1 MKILIAED
9 DARTREGLR
18 LALVRAGHLVVTAAD
33 GSAAIRQFENEE
45 PDIVCLDIMMPK
57 MSGYDVCK
65 AIRRVDKRVPVLFL
79 SAKSE
84 EVDRVLG
91 LELGADDFLSKPFGV
106 PELLARIAA
115 IVRRCGWLNES
126 PSNLQPFTMGDLR
139 IVPTEL
145 RAYRGKTPIKLMARD
160 MRMLR
165 IFHERPGQVLDRNML
180 CDEAWGLDHFP
191 NSRALDMHISQLRRK
206 IEADPA
212 NPQII
217 CTVRGAGYRYE
228 ICP

>member
-1 MKILIAED
+1 MNILIAED

-18 LALVRAGHLVVTAAD
+18 LALVRAGHHVVTAPD
-33 GSAAIRQFENEE
+33 GEVAVRLFEEEE

-57 MSGYDVCK
+57 TSGYDVCK
-65 AIRRVDKRVPVLFL
+65 AIRRVNKRVPVLFL

-84 EVDRVLG
+84 EIDRVLG

-106 PELLARIAA
+106 AELLARIAA
-115 IVRRCGWLNES
+115 IVRRCSWLNES
-126 PSNLQPFTMGDLR
+126 PSNSQPFTMGDLR
-139 IVPTEL
+139 IVPAEL
-145 RAYRGKTPIKLMARD
+145 RAYRGDKAIKLMARD
-160 MRMLR
+160 VRLLR
-165 IFHERPGQVLDRNML
+165 IFHERPGQVLDRNTL

-212 NPQII
+212 SPQII
-217 CTVRGAGYRYE
+217 STVRGAGYRFE
-228 ICP
+228 V

>member
-1 MKILIAED
+1 MNILIAED

-18 LALVRAGHLVVTAAD
+18 LALVRAGHRVIAAAD
-33 GSAAIRQFENEE
+33 GEVAVALFEEEE

-65 AIRRVDKRVPVLFL
+65 AIRRADKRVPVLFL

-106 PELLARIAA
+106 AELLARIAA
-115 IVRRCGWLNES
+115 IVRRCSWLSES
-126 PSNLQPFTMGDLR
+126 SSNSQSFLMDDLR
-139 IVPTEL
+139 VVPAEL
-145 RAYRGKTPIKLMARD
+145 RAYRGDKAIKLTARD
-160 MRMLR
+160 VRILR
-165 IFHERPGQVLDRNML
+165 ILHERPGHVLDRNML
-180 CDEAWGLDHFP
+180 CDQAWGLDHFP

-206 IEADPA
+206 IEVDPV
-212 NPQII
+212 NPRII
-217 CTVRGAGYRYE
+217 CTVRGAGYRFE
-228 ICP
+228 V

>member
-1 MKILIAED
+1 MNILIAED

-18 LALVRAGHLVVTAAD
+18 LALVRAGHRVIAAAD
-33 GSAAIRQFENEE
+33 GEAAVKLFQEEE

-57 MSGYDVCK
+57 MSGYEVCK
-65 AIRRVDKRVPVLFL
+65 TIRRVDKRVPVLFL

-126 PSNLQPFTMGDLR
+126 PANLQPFVMGDLR
-139 IVPTEL
+139 IVPVEF
-145 RAYRGKTPIKLMARD
+145 RAYRGAQVIKLMARD
-160 MRMLR
+160 VRMLR
-165 IFHERPGQVLDRNML
+165 IFHERPGQVLDRNTL
-180 CDEAWGLDHFP
+180 CDEAWGLDFFP
-191 NSRALDMHISQLRRK
+191 SSRALDMHISQLRRK
-206 IEADPA
+206 IEADPTS
-212 NPQII
+212 PKII
-217 CTVRGAGYRYE
+217 TTVRGVGYRFE
-228 ICP
+228 

>member
-1 MKILIAED
+1 MNILIAED

-18 LALVRAGHLVVTAAD
+18 LALVRAGHRVLTAAD
-33 GSAAIRQFENEE
+33 GEAAVQLYTDEE

-57 MSGYDVCK
+57 LSGYDVCK

-126 PSNLQPFTMGDLR
+126 PANSQPFVMHDLR
-139 IVPTEL
+139 VVPAEQ
-145 RAYRGKTPIKLMARD
+145 RAYREGKAIKLMARD
-160 MRMLR
+160 VRMLR
-165 IFHERPGQVLDRNML
+165 IFYERPGQVLNRDIL
-180 CDEAWGLDHFP
+180 CDEAWGLDFFP

-206 IEADPA
+206 IEVDPA
-212 NPQII
+212 QPRII
-217 CTVRGAGYRYE
+217 TTVRGSGYRYE
-228 ICP
+228 

>member
-1 MKILIAED
+1 MNILIAED

-18 LALVRAGHLVVTAAD
+18 LALVRAGHRVITAAD
-33 GSAAIRQFENEE
+33 GEAAVKLFAEE
-45 PDIVCLDIMMPK
+45 DPDIVCLDIMMPK

-65 AIRRVDKRVPVLFL
+65 NIRRADKRVPVLFL

-126 PSNLQPFTMGDLR
+126 PSNSQPFIMGDLR
-139 IVPTEL
+139 IVPAEL
-145 RAYRGKTPIKLMARD
+145 RAYRGEKAIKLMARD
-160 MRMLR
+160 VRMLR
-165 IFHERPGQVLDRNML
+165 IFHERPGQVLDRNTL
-180 CDEAWGLDHFP
+180 CDEAWGLDFFP
-191 NSRALDMHISQLRRK
+191 SSRALDMHISQLRRK

-212 NPQII
+212 NPKII
-217 CTVRGAGYRYE
+217 ATVRGAGYRFE
-228 ICP
+228 

>member
-1 MKILIAED
+1 MNILIAED
-9 DARTREGLR
+9 DARTREALR
-18 LALVRAGHLVVTAAD
+18 LALVRAGHRVIVAAD
-33 GSAAIRQFENEE
+33 GQAAVNLFSAEE

-65 AIRRVDKRVPVLFL
+65 AIRKADKRVPVLFL

-126 PSNLQPFTMGDLR
+126 PSNSLPFMMGDLR
-139 IVPTEL
+139 IVPSEL
-145 RAYRGKTPIKLMARD
+145 RAYRGDKVINLMSRD
-160 MRMLR
+160 LRMLR
-165 IFHERPGQVLDRNML
+165 IFHERPGQVLDRNTL
-180 CDEAWGLDHFP
+180 YDEAWGIDFFP

-206 IEADPA
+206 IELDPTC
-212 NPQII
+212 PKII
-217 CTVRGAGYRYE
+217 TTVRGTGYRFE
-228 ICP
+228 

>member
-1 MKILIAED
+1 MNILIAED
-9 DARTREGLR
+9 DAPTREGLR
-18 LALVRAGHLVVTAAD
+18 LALVPAGHRVIAAAD
-33 GSAAIRQFENEE
+33 GEAAVKLFQEEE

-57 MSGYDVCK
+57 MSGYEVCK
-65 AIRRVDKRVPVLFL
+65 TIRRADKRVPILFL

-106 PELLARIAA
+106 QELLARIAA

-126 PSNLQPFTMGDLR
+126 PSNLQPFVMGDLR
-139 IVPTEL
+139 IMPAEF
-145 RAYRGKTPIKLMARD
+145 RAYRGDKVIKLMARD
-160 MRMLR
+160 VRMLR
-165 IFHERPGQVLDRNML
+165 IFHERPGLVLDRNTL
-180 CDEAWGLDHFP
+180 CDEAWGLDFFP

-212 NPQII
+212 NPKII
-217 CTVRGAGYRYE
+217 TTVRGVGYRFE
-228 ICP
+228 